1 MFRGRLG
8 GPLTVLHPE
17 SVTTTPLST
26 IWNNAFFTAAP
37 FSFFPFLLFPFP
49 FSLFLFLFPFFC
61 PFFFL
66 FLSPFHFFCPQPA
79 VEIIWNHLSSLF
91 SYWINSRNGINFSSV
106 WWMLPK
112 KLSSFCFVFLFFRL
126 EYVLEEPGFSFLIDS
141 RLFLPCFWSET
152 KNVWY
157 PFPPNRQPQTWR
169 FFVFYPQAFS
179 IIANLL
185 YKMYISRV
193 PQLTCIL
200 MSLLG
205 ASALGNLTS
214 GNTARIGEQIAQ
226 IALATPAARSND
238 FPIVCKIYLF
248 FL

>member
-91 SYWINSRNGINFSSV
+91 SYWIHFFHSVSISPLFDGCCRKIVIFLFRFSLFPSRICIGRAWLFFSYRLTSFSPLFLICNKKCLISFSSKPTTAN
-106 WWMLPK
+106 MALLCF
-112 KLSSFCFVFLFFRL
+112 LSSGFFDNSK
-126 EYVLEEPGFSFLIDS
+126 SF
-141 RLFLPCFWSET
+141 F
-152 KNVWY
+152 
-157 PFPPNRQPQTWR
+157 Q
-169 FFVFYPQAFS
+169 
-179 IIANLL
+179 
-185 YKMYISRV
+185 MYISRV
-193 PQLTCIL
+193 PQLTCIW
-200 MSLLG
+200 MSG
-205 ASALGNLTS
+205 ASGLGNLT
-214 GNTARIGEQIAQ
+214 NEHLIR
-226 IALATPAARSND
+226 
-238 FPIVCKIYLF
+238 KIDIN
-248 FL
+248 

>member
-37 FSFFPFLLFPFP
+37 FSFFPFPLFPFSFFLPLFLPFP
-49 FSLFLFLFPFFC
+49 FSLSLLLSTTCSRDHLKSLIFTFLVLDPFF
-61 PFFFL
+61 
-66 FLSPFHFFCPQPA
+66 SFC
-79 VEIIWNHLSSLF
+79 
-91 SYWINSRNGINFSSV
+91 INFSSV

-112 KLSSFCFVFLFFRL
+112 KIVIFLFRFSLFPSRICIGRAWLFFSYRL
-126 EYVLEEPGFSFLIDS
+126 TSFSPLFLI
-141 RLFLPCFWSET
+141 WN

-179 IIANLL
+179 IIANLF
-185 YKMYISRV
+185 YQIYISRC
-193 PQLTCIL
+193 PQLTCIW
-200 MSLLG
+200 MSG
-205 ASALGNLTS
+205 ASGLGNLT
-214 GNTARIGEQIAQ
+214 NVHLIR
-226 IALATPAARSND
+226 
-238 FPIVCKIYLF
+238 KKWY
-248 FL
+248 

>member
-1 MFRGRLG
+1 MWEQKCSEEDWAVPWRSSTLKVS
-8 GPLTVLHPE
+8 PPHLCLQSE
-17 SVTTTPLST
+17 TTH
-26 IWNNAFFTAAP
+26 
-37 FSFFPFLLFPFP
+37 FSLQLLFPFFLFFFFLFHFP
-49 FSLFLFLFPFFC
+49 FSFSFFLFPFFC

-141 RLFLPCFWSET
+141 RLFLPCFWSAT

-169 FFVFYPQAFS
+169 FFVFYPEAFS
-179 IIANLL
+179 IIANLFFRCTL
-185 YKMYISRV
+185 V
-193 PQLTCIL
+193 GFP
-200 MSLLG
+200 
-205 ASALGNLTS
+205 NWHVS
-214 GNTARIGEQIAQ
+214 GCQEQ
-226 IALATPAARSND
+226 
-238 FPIVCKIYLF
+238 VG
-248 FL
+248 

>member
-49 FSLFLFLFPFFC
+49 FSFF
-61 PFFFL
+61 FSFFL
-66 FLSPFHFFCPQPA
+66 FSAP
-79 VEIIWNHLSSLF
+79 
-91 SYWINSRNGINFSSV
+91 FSS
-106 WWMLPK
+106 
-112 KLSSFCFVFLFFRL
+112 
-126 EYVLEEPGFSFLIDS
+126 FSFLPFTSFVHNLQS
-141 RLFLPCFWSET
+141 RSFEITYLHFSRIGSIFFILYQFLLCLMDVAKKVVIFLFSFSLFPSRICIGRAWLFFSYRLTSFSPLFLIWNKKCLI
-152 KNVWY
+152 Y

-185 YKMYISRV
+185 YQMYISRV
-193 PQLTCIL
+193 PQLTCIW
-200 MSLLG
+200 MSG
-205 ASALGNLTS
+205 ASGLGNLT
-214 GNTARIGEQIAQ
+214 TIHLIR
-226 IALATPAARSND
+226 
-238 FPIVCKIYLF
+238 KKWY
-248 FL
+248 

>member
-1 MFRGRLG
+1 MCGRQGRQDKIVSRPKLFRLEVEVDLRVILHSLQHHFWWIKNARTKMFRGRLG

-49 FSLFLFLFPFFC
+49 FSFFLFLFPFFC

-91 SYWINSRNGINFSSV
+91 SYWIHFFHSASISPLFDGCCQQ
-106 WWMLPK
+106 

-126 EYVLEEPGFSFLIDS
+126 EYV
-141 RLFLPCFWSET
+141 
-152 KNVWY
+152 
-157 PFPPNRQPQTWR
+157 
-169 FFVFYPQAFS
+169 
-179 IIANLL
+179 
-185 YKMYISRV
+185 
-193 PQLTCIL
+193 
-200 MSLLG
+200 
-205 ASALGNLTS
+205 
-214 GNTARIGEQIAQ
+214 
-226 IALATPAARSND
+226 
-238 FPIVCKIYLF
+238 
-248 FL
+248 